1 MRKASYRF
9 APATLAAPILSW
21 RASKGL
27 EDRLAFDPFV
37 LCHGTENGVQRSN
50 AKVFVGRNG
59 QTLVRGFFGFQHDVA
74 AFLMDDPIAPVP
86 AKRLDK
92 VVRSSRVGSS

>member
-37 LCHGTENGVQRSN
+37 LCRGAEDGIQRSD
-50 AKVFVGRNG
+50 ARVLVGRHSEA
-59 QTLVRGFFGFQHDVA
+59 LVRRFLSLQHDVA

>member
-1 MRKASYRF
+1 MESQRRRSAL
-9 APATLAAPILSW
+9 PLLAW
-21 RASKGL
+21 RASKRL
-27 EDRLAFDPFV
+27 KDRLAFHTLMFR
-37 LCHGTENGVQRSN
+37 HGAEDGIQRSD
-50 AKVFVGRNG
+50 AKVFVGRHSEA
-59 QTLVRGFFGFQHDVA
+59 LVRRFLSLQHDVA